1 MAVNFWHDMTFD
13 DRFAAAKFLEQ
24 AHARWG
30 GSDS

>member
-1 MAVNFWHDMTFD
+1 MTFD